1 MITLS
6 IMERKAKGKSF
17 ETVRS
22 MKLFHST
29 DEARRFIKPA
39 VKEMDAAKKEGR
51 EPKIKI
57 EAVSYDTDGERTM
70 LLELGAFESVDY

>member
-6 IMERKAKGKSF
+6 ILERVKKGKSV

-39 VKEMDAAKKEGR
+39 VKEMDTAKKEGR
-51 EPKIKI
+51 DPKIKI
-57 EAVSYDTDGERTM
+57 EAVSYETEGERTM
-70 LLELGAFESVDY
+70 LLELGAFESADY

>member
-6 IMERKAKGKSF
+6 VMERKAKGKTF

-22 MKLFHST
+22 MKLFRST

-39 VKEMDAAKKEGR
+39 VKEMDVAKKENR

-57 EAVSYDTDGERTM
+57 EAVSYDTEGERTM
-70 LLELGAFESVDY
+70 LLELGAFESANY

>member
-6 IMERKAKGKSF
+6 IVERKAKGKSF

-22 MKLFHST
+22 MKIFHSV
-29 DEARRFIKPA
+29 DEARRFVKPA
-39 VKEMDAAKKEGR
+39 VKEMDVARKENR
-51 EPKIKI
+51 DPKIKI

-70 LLELGAFESVDY
+70 LLELGAFESADY